1 MVSIYVL
8 KCRQGKYYVGK
19 TNNTSYRISDH
30 FDGDGSSW
38 TKRYTPISVDKIYKN
53 CSNFDEDKY
62 TKEYMS
68 KYGIENVRGG
78 SYTSIKLDDI
88 EVGQIEKE
96 ITSSNDKCFRCG
108 RAGHFAS
115 QCYARTHV
123 NDSHSSKSDYEWCCE
138 GCNKSFKTKKGAE
151 RHVENCIMVL
161 ESDSD
166 SDSDDEV
173 ICYNC
178 GKPGHYATNC
188 YSRNSYSRNRYN

>member
-1 MVSIYVL
+1 MVNVYIL
-8 KCRQGKYYVGK
+8 KCNQGKYYVGK
-19 TNNTSYRISDH
+19 TNNATYRINNH
-30 FDGDGSSW
+30 FDGGGSSW
-38 TKRYTPISVDKIYKN
+38 TKKYSPISVDKIYKN

-78 SYTSIKLDDI
+78 SYTSIKLDDVTI
-88 EVGQIEKE
+88 SQIEKE

-138 GCNKSFKTKKGAE
+138 GCHKSFKTKKGAE
-151 RHVENCIMVL
+151 RHEEYCVMIS
-161 ESDSD
+161 ESDD
-166 SDSDDEV
+166 DDDDDEV
-173 ICYNC
+173 ICYSC
-178 GKPGHYATNC
+178 GKAGHYATNC
-188 YSRNSYSRNRYN
+188 YSRNSYSRNKYC